1 MPSQS
6 SVTKSR
12 VLIDTFKEGVLDV
25 SDDVMRVSHTA
36 NLDGVSTCSL
46 SLNNYSNN
54 LQGRYNSLLKIGDRF
69 HLDLYD
75 GGVQFPRFTGYLFS
89 APQYAYNANSFDIT
103 AHDLIGAMQW
113 KLWNPYAEASYKRYV
128 APFAQI
134 ASGAQ
139 ELGITDSGI
148 GNVMLDFL
156 MTVCGMS
163 KNMIYIQ
170 KFPDLNN
177 VMKNILKATVCKGS
191 KGWESEFEA
200 VFEQLFGTFN
210 PSTISGSSNGS
221 GDNDTASATSKNALW
236 QKWLKTYPIGG
247 GEYATGNNTNP
258 SLTEQCWS
266 LFESYTHLL
275 FNWPWQGGPNYQPA
289 GGNGAYWQEAKDGTC
304 DPTVLADFQ
313 VLDASAKAEMGDVVF
328 WSATP
333 GRLGVQYGHV
343 AVVFQDLGSSLKVE
357 NQWVGHPVQFD
368 TFPKNSD
375 GYKIAGYLR
384 PKIFAGKN
392 LASSTTISGSSA
404 SSSSASSSS
413 VSAASGQSAAAYNDT
428 FKIFQWINNTNFQAT
443 QESENLNRYDN
454 LYDNVPV
461 LNYIKSLCNGSM
473 RSFSS
478 LPDGSFTAF
487 VPDYFGFFEN
497 ATQENNTIE
506 IPDTDLIDFSVTH
519 NKANYKSH
527 VFLLT
532 NEQMQNVC
540 GIQGANDS
548 SLSNVLRLM
557 DSSGIVSFQKQP
569 AELANLIDI
578 RSMGFSQDAQGFKDL
593 MNRWGVSV
601 DKETDDNIVSHV
613 MTTIEAL
620 YMLCKS
626 WASVSECTVQLAFRP
641 DIYPG
646 LRLKFPSINGLT
658 AFVDSCTQTWDAQN
672 GGSTTVHLVGASDAG
687 KIGA

>member
-6 SVTKSR
+6 STTKAR
-12 VLIDTFKEGVLDV
+12 VLLDTSAEGVLDV
-25 SDDVMRVSHTA
+25 SKDVIHVSQNA
-36 NLDGVSTCSL
+36 NLDGVSPCSVT
-46 SLNNYSNN
+46 LNNYSNN
-54 LQGRYNSLLKIGDRF
+54 LQGRYNSIIKIGDRL

-75 GGVQFPRFTGYLFS
+75 GGVQFPRFTGYAFS
-89 APQYAYNANSFDIT
+89 APQYAYNAESFEIGC
-103 AHDLIGAMQW
+103 HDLIGAMQW

-139 ELGITDSGI
+139 LEGITDSGI

-156 MTVCGMS
+156 ITVCGMS

-191 KGWESEFEA
+191 TGYEAEFEN
-200 VFEQLFGTFN
+200 VFKELFGTFS
-210 PSTISGSSNGS
+210 PSTIASSNGA
-221 GDNDTASATSKNALW
+221 GDNDTAKATSKNALW
-236 QKWLKTYPIGG
+236 QKWLTTYPIGG
-247 GEYATGNNTNP
+247 GEYATGDNTNP

-266 LFESYTHLL
+266 LYESYTHLL
-275 FNWPWQGGPNYQPA
+275 FNWPWHGGPNYQPA
-289 GGNGAYWQEAKDGTC
+289 GGNGAYWQAAADGTG
-304 DPTVLADFQ
+304 DPTVVADFQ
-313 VLDASAKAEMGDVVF
+313 VLNASAKAEMGDVAF
-328 WSATP
+328 WQKTQGA
-333 GRLGVQYGHV
+333 LGSEYGHV

-375 GYKIAGYLR
+375 GYQLAGYLR
-384 PKIFAGKN
+384 PRIFAGKN

-404 SSSSASSSS
+404 SATSTEQ
-413 VSAASGQSAAAYNDT
+413 GAAAYNDT
-428 FKIFQWINNTNFQAT
+428 FKIFQWLNDTDMQAT
-443 QESENLNRYDN
+443 QLSENLNRFDN
-454 LYDNVPV
+454 LYDNVSV
-461 LNYIKSLCNGSM
+461 LDYVKSLCNGSM
-473 RSFSS
+473 RSFTS

-487 VPDYFGFFEN
+487 VPDYFGFFES

-506 IPDTDLIDFSVTH
+506 IPDTDLVDFSVTH

-548 SLSNVLRLM
+548 SLSTALRLM

-569 AELANLIDI
+569 SELAALLDI
-578 RSMGFSQDAQGFKDL
+578 RSMGFSQDAQGFTDL
-593 MNRWGVSV
+593 MNKWGVSV
-601 DKETDDNIVSHV
+601 LKQTDDNIVSHV

-672 GGSTTVHLVGASDAG
+672 GGSTTVHLVGATDAG

>member
-1 MPSQS
+1 ME
-6 SVTKSR
+6 
-12 VLIDTFKEGVLDV
+12 D
-25 SDDVMRVSHTA
+25 
-36 NLDGVSTCSL
+36 
-46 SLNNYSNN
+46 
-54 LQGRYNSLLKIGDRF
+54 
-69 HLDLYD
+69 
-75 GGVQFPRFTGYLFS
+75 
-89 APQYAYNANSFDIT
+89 
-103 AHDLIGAMQW
+103 
-113 KLWNPYAEASYKRYV
+113 
-128 APFAQI
+128 
-134 ASGAQ
+134 
-139 ELGITDSGI
+139 
-148 GNVMLDFL
+148 
-156 MTVCGMS
+156 
-163 KNMIYIQ
+163 
-170 KFPDLNN
+170 
-177 VMKNILKATVCKGS
+177 
-191 KGWESEFEA
+191 
-200 VFEQLFGTFN
+200 
-210 PSTISGSSNGS
+210 
-221 GDNDTASATSKNALW
+221 
-236 QKWLKTYPIGG
+236 
-247 GEYATGNNTNP
+247 
-258 SLTEQCWS
+258 
-266 LFESYTHLL
+266 
-275 FNWPWQGGPNYQPA
+275 
-289 GGNGAYWQEAKDGTC
+289 
-304 DPTVLADFQ
+304 LADFQ

-328 WSATP
+328 WQSTP
-333 GRLGVQYGHV
+333 GQLGSEYGHV

-392 LASSTTISGSSA
+392 LASSTTISGSG
-404 SSSSASSSS
+404 SSASS
-413 VSAASGQSAAAYNDT
+413 GQGAAAYNDT

-443 QESENLNRYDN
+443 QESENLNRFDN

-473 RSFSS
+473 RSFTS

-506 IPDTDLIDFSVTH
+506 IPDTDLVDFSVTH

-548 SLSNVLRLM
+548 SLSTALRLM

-578 RSMGFSQDAQGFKDL
+578 RSMGFSLDAQGFTDL

>member
-1 MPSQS
+1 MPTQS
-6 SVTKSR
+6 SSTKAR
-12 VLIDTFKEGVLDV
+12 VLIDTASEGVLDV
-25 SDDVMRVSHTA
+25 SRDVLKVSHTA
-36 NLDGVSTCSL
+36 NLDGVSTCSV

-54 LQGRYNSLLKIGDRF
+54 LQGRYNSLIKIADRV

-75 GGVQFPRFTGYLFS
+75 GGVQFPRFTGYAFS
-89 APQYAYNANSFDIT
+89 APQYAYNANAFELT
-103 AHDLIGAMQW
+103 CHDLIGALQW

-128 APFAQI
+128 EPFAQI

-139 ELGITDSGI
+139 ALGISDSGI
-148 GNVMLDFL
+148 GNVMLDFF

-170 KFPDLNN
+170 KFPDLDDI
-177 VMKNILKATVCKGS
+177 MKNILKATVCKGAT
-191 KGWESEFEA
+191 GYEAEFET
-200 VFEQLFGTFN
+200 VFKELFGTFS
-210 PSTISGSSNGS
+210 PSTIGALNGS

-236 QKWLKTYPIGG
+236 QKWLQAYPIGG
-247 GEYATGNNTNP
+247 GEYATGDNSDPTY
-258 SLTEQCWS
+258 TEQCWS
-266 LFESYTHLL
+266 LYESYTHLL
-275 FNWPWQGGPNYQPA
+275 FNWPWHGGPNYQPA
-289 GGNGAYWQEAKDGTC
+289 GGNGAYWEEAANGTA
-304 DPTVLADFQ
+304 DPSVLADFQ

-328 WSATP
+328 WASTP
-333 GRLGVQYGHV
+333 GRLGSEYGHV

-357 NQWVGHPVQFD
+357 NQWIGHPVQFD
-368 TFPKNSD
+368 TFPKNGG
-375 GYKIAGYLR
+375 GYRIAGYLR
-384 PKIFAGKN
+384 PRIFAGKN

-404 SSSSASSSS
+404 SSSSS
-413 VSAASGQSAAAYNDT
+413 SGQGADAYNDA
-428 FKIFQWINNTNFQAT
+428 FKIFQWINNTDFQAT
-443 QESENLNRYDN
+443 QLSENLNRFDN
-454 LYDNVPV
+454 LYDNVSV
-461 LNYIKSLCNGSM
+461 LDYVKSLCNASM
-473 RSFSS
+473 RSYTS

-487 VPDYFGFFEN
+487 VPDYFGFFES
-497 ATQENNTIE
+497 ATQEDNTIE
-506 IPDTDLIDFSVTH
+506 IQDVDLVDYHIQH

-540 GIQGANDS
+540 GISGANDS
-548 SLSNVLRLM
+548 SLSTALRLM
-557 DSSGIVSFQKQP
+557 NSSGIVSFQKQP
-569 AELANLIDI
+569 AELANLLDI
-578 RSMGFSQDAQGFKDL
+578 RSMGFTQDAQGFKDL

-601 DKETDDNIVSHV
+601 MKQSDDNIVSHV
-613 MTTIEAL
+613 MTSIEAL

>member
-12 VLIDTFKEGVLDV
+12 VLIDTSKEGLLDV

-69 HLDLYD
+69 HFDLYD

-89 APQYAYNANSFDIT
+89 APQYAYNANSFDVM

-113 KLWNPYAEASYKRYV
+113 KLWNPYAQASYKRYV
-128 APFAQI
+128 EPFAQI
-134 ASGAQ
+134 AGGAQ

-210 PSTISGSSNGS
+210 PSTIPASNGQ

-247 GEYATGNNTNP
+247 GEYATGDNTNP

-289 GGNGAYWQEAKDGTC
+289 GGNGAY
-304 DPTVLADFQ
+304 
-313 VLDASAKAEMGDVVF
+313 
-328 WSATP
+328 
-333 GRLGVQYGHV
+333 
-343 AVVFQDLGSSLKVE
+343 
-357 NQWVGHPVQFD
+357 
-368 TFPKNSD
+368 
-375 GYKIAGYLR
+375 
-384 PKIFAGKN
+384 
-392 LASSTTISGSSA
+392 
-404 SSSSASSSS
+404 
-413 VSAASGQSAAAYNDT
+413 
-428 FKIFQWINNTNFQAT
+428 
-443 QESENLNRYDN
+443 
-454 LYDNVPV
+454 
-461 LNYIKSLCNGSM
+461 
-473 RSFSS
+473 
-478 LPDGSFTAF
+478 
-487 VPDYFGFFEN
+487 
-497 ATQENNTIE
+497 
-506 IPDTDLIDFSVTH
+506 
-519 NKANYKSH
+519 
-527 VFLLT
+527 
-532 NEQMQNVC
+532 
-540 GIQGANDS
+540 
-548 SLSNVLRLM
+548 
-557 DSSGIVSFQKQP
+557 
-569 AELANLIDI
+569 
-578 RSMGFSQDAQGFKDL
+578 
-593 MNRWGVSV
+593 
-601 DKETDDNIVSHV
+601 
-613 MTTIEAL
+613 
-620 YMLCKS
+620 
-626 WASVSECTVQLAFRP
+626 
-641 DIYPG
+641 
-646 LRLKFPSINGLT
+646 
-658 AFVDSCTQTWDAQN
+658 
-672 GGSTTVHLVGASDAG
+672 
-687 KIGA
+687 